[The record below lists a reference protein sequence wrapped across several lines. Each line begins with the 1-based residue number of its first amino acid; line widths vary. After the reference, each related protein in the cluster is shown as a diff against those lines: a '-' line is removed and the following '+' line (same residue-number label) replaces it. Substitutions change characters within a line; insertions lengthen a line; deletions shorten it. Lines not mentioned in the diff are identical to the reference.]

1 MAIQPQIAMG
11 FRPPQIESPLNM
23 MSQFAQLQQIQEA
36 NALRQAQAR
45 KLQLDEERTNAL
57 AQRMQSGAPLTL
69 ADVVPYGKQ
78 GFEALEAQQGLLKAQ
93 REEAER
99 QQEQMRKRQGTL
111 AQTLF
116 NLRDDPSVD
125 NLARAWQT
133 LNQGGMGEGLESTVA
148 EMLLMTPEQRQAA
161 ANQYIKTTPG
171 MAEYITGRSKAEEDI
186 RKKAM
191 ETEKLIAERDVERA
205 RLKGTLPTQ
214 PQQTELARLI
224 AERDALPLGSPNREL
239 YSQRIARLGQAPTTT
254 VEVNTG
260 ENIEEGARRRSL
272 VEEENRARVAAQ
284 AARKTLVSVDSAER
298 VLDSDSGFKTGFGT
312 EVKATVAGLLGALG
326 VKDAEKFA
334 TNAQTFLKAA
344 MDQVLARQIE
354 QKGVQTNQDAQRMEQ
369 TFAQLGNTPA
379 ANRFVLAVFRA
390 QSNMALEQDQF
401 YRKWVKDKGT
411 MKGAEDA
418 WLEQQGNKSIFERPE
433 LKQYA
438 PKKDAP
444 TPLPDVI
451 NFKDLRSR

>member
-1 MAIQPQIAMG
+1 MAIMPQIAMG
-11 FRPPQIESPLNM
+11 FQMPQIQLPNQGNM
-23 MSQFAQLQQIQEA
+23 LMQVAQLQQMQEA

-45 KLQLDEERTNAL
+45 KLQLEEERGNAL
-57 AQRMQSGAPLTL
+57 VQALRGGQPTL
-69 ADVVPYGKQ
+69 ERLVAADPGR
-78 GFEALEAQQGLLKAQ
+78 GFEVYKAFQEQQKAQ
-93 REEAER
+93 ER
-99 QQEQMRKRQGTL
+99 RKKFVSAIYGS
-111 AQTLF
+111 F
-116 NLRDDPSVD
+116 EDPS
-125 NLARAWQT
+125 LP
-133 LNQGGMGEGLESTVA
+133 S
-148 EMLLMTPEQRQAA
+148 
-161 ANQYIKTTPG
+161 Y
-171 MAEYITGRSKAEEDI
+171 GRSVRFLQQQKLTDPELDKFLGDLMFVDDATRKQQLSTLLNAIPGGGDYI
-186 RKKAM
+186 RKIA
-191 ETEKLIAERDVERA
+191 TEDVERGEKSARVGKIIAERDVERA

>member
-1 MAIQPQIAMG
+1 MAIMPQIAMG
-11 FRPPQIESPLNM
+11 FQMPQIQLPNQGNM
-23 MSQFAQLQQIQEA
+23 LMQVAQLQQMQEA

-45 KLQLDEERTNAL
+45 KLQLEEERGNALVQALRGGQPTLERLVAADPGRGFEVYKAFQEQQKAQEQQDEERRKKFVSAIYGSFENPSL
-57 AQRMQSGAPLTL
+57 PSYGRSVLFLQQQKLTDPEL
-69 ADVVPYGKQ
+69 DKFLGDLMFVDDDTRKQ
-78 GFEALEAQQGLLKAQ
+78 QL
-93 REEAER
+93 
-99 QQEQMRKRQGTL
+99 GTL
-111 AQTLF
+111 
-116 NLRDDPSVD
+116 
-125 NLARAWQT
+125 
-133 LNQGGMGEGLESTVA
+133 LNAIPGGGD
-148 EMLLMTPEQRQAA
+148 
-161 ANQYIKTTPG
+161 Y
-171 MAEYITGRSKAEEDI
+171 I
-186 RKKAM
+186 RKIA
-191 ETEKLIAERDVERA
+191 TEDVERGEKSARVGKLIAERDVERA

-224 AERDALPLGSPNREL
+224 AERDALPLDSPNRKL

-260 ENIEEGARRRSL
+260 ENIEESARRKSL
-272 VEEENRARVAAQ
+272 VEEENRVRVAAL

-298 VLDSDSGFKTGFGT
+298 VLDSGFKTGFGT
-312 EVKATVAGLLGALG
+312 EVKATAAGLLGALG

-438 PKKDAP
+438 PKKEA
-444 TPLPDVI
+444 TAPLPPVI
-451 NFKDLRSR
+451 DFKNLRSQ

>member
-1 MAIQPQIAMG
+1 MAIMPQIAMG
-11 FRPPQIESPLNM
+11 FQMPQIQLPNQGNM
-23 MSQFAQLQQIQEA
+23 LMQVAQLQQMQEA

-45 KLQLDEERTNAL
+45 KLQLEEERGNALVQALQGGQPTLERLVAADPGRGFEVYKAFQEQQKAQEQQDEERRKKFVSAI
-57 AQRMQSGAPLTL
+57 
-69 ADVVPYGKQ
+69 YGS
-78 GFEALEAQQGLLKAQ
+78 FE
-93 REEAER
+93 
-99 QQEQMRKRQGTL
+99 
-111 AQTLF
+111 
-116 NLRDDPSVD
+116 DPS
-125 NLARAWQT
+125 LP
-133 LNQGGMGEGLESTVA
+133 S
-148 EMLLMTPEQRQAA
+148 
-161 ANQYIKTTPG
+161 Y
-171 MAEYITGRSKAEEDI
+171 GRSVRFLQQQKLTDPELDKFLGDLMFVDDATRKQQLSTLLNAIPGGGDYI
-186 RKKAM
+186 RKIA
-191 ETEKLIAERDVERA
+191 TEDVERGEKSARVGKLIAERDVERA

-214 PQQTELARLI
+214 PQQSELARLL
-224 AERDALPLGSPNREL
+224 AERNALPQGHPDREA
-239 YSQRIARLGQAPTTT
+239 YDQRIARLGQAPTTT

-312 EVKATVAGLLGALG
+312 EFKATVAGLLGALG

-451 NFKDLRSR
+451 NFKDLRSQ

>member
-1 MAIQPQIAMG
+1 MAIMPQIAMG
-11 FRPPQIESPLNM
+11 FQMPQIQLPNQGNM
-23 MSQFAQLQQIQEA
+23 LMQVAQLQQMQEA

-45 KLQLDEERTNAL
+45 KLQLEEERGNALVQALQGGQPTLERLVAADPGRGFEVYKAFQEQQKAQEQQDEERRKKFVSAI
-57 AQRMQSGAPLTL
+57 
-69 ADVVPYGKQ
+69 YGS
-78 GFEALEAQQGLLKAQ
+78 FE
-93 REEAER
+93 
-99 QQEQMRKRQGTL
+99 
-111 AQTLF
+111 
-116 NLRDDPSVD
+116 DPS
-125 NLARAWQT
+125 LP
-133 LNQGGMGEGLESTVA
+133 S
-148 EMLLMTPEQRQAA
+148 
-161 ANQYIKTTPG
+161 Y
-171 MAEYITGRSKAEEDI
+171 GRSVRFLQQQKLTDPELDKFLGDLMFVDDATRKQQLSTLLNAIPGGGDYI
-186 RKKAM
+186 RKIA
-191 ETEKLIAERDVERA
+191 TEDVERGEKSARVGKLIAERDVERA

-214 PQQTELARLI
+214 PQQSELARLL
-224 AERDALPLGSPNREL
+224 AERNALPQGHPDRAV
-239 YSQRIARLGQAPTTT
+239 YDQRIARLGQAPTTT

-451 NFKDLRSR
+451 NFKDLRSQ

>member
-1 MAIQPQIAMG
+1 MAIMPQIAMG
-11 FRPPQIESPLNM
+11 FQMPQIQLPNQGNM
-23 MSQFAQLQQIQEA
+23 LMQVAQLQQMQEA

-45 KLQLDEERTNAL
+45 KLQLEEERGNALVQALRGGQPTLERLVAADPGRGFEVYKAFQEQQKAQEQQDEERRKKFVSAI
-57 AQRMQSGAPLTL
+57 
-69 ADVVPYGKQ
+69 YGS
-78 GFEALEAQQGLLKAQ
+78 FE
-93 REEAER
+93 
-99 QQEQMRKRQGTL
+99 
-111 AQTLF
+111 
-116 NLRDDPSVD
+116 DPS
-125 NLARAWQT
+125 LP
-133 LNQGGMGEGLESTVA
+133 S
-148 EMLLMTPEQRQAA
+148 
-161 ANQYIKTTPG
+161 Y
-171 MAEYITGRSKAEEDI
+171 GRSVRFLQQQKLTDPELDKFLGDLMFVDDATRKQQLSTLLNAIPGGGDYI
-186 RKKAM
+186 RKIA
-191 ETEKLIAERDVERA
+191 TEDVERGEKSARVGKIIAERDVERA

>member
-1 MAIQPQIAMG
+1 MAIMPQIAMG
-11 FRPPQIESPLNM
+11 FQMPQIQLPNQGNM
-23 MSQFAQLQQIQEA
+23 LMQIAQLQQMQEA

-45 KLQLDEERTNAL
+45 KLQLDEERGNAL
-57 AQRMQSGAPLTL
+57 AIALQGGQPTL
-69 ADVVPYGKQ
+69 ERLVAADPGR
-78 GFEALEAQQGLLKAQ
+78 GFEVYKAFQEQQKAQ

-148 EMLLMTPEQRQAA
+148 EMLLMTPEQRRAA

-171 MAEYITGRSKAEEDI
+171 MAEYIMGRSKEEEDI

-214 PQQTELARLI
+214 PQQSELARLL
-224 AERDALPLGSPNREL
+224 AERNALPQRHPDRAA
-239 YSQRIARLGQAPTTT
+239 YDQRIARLGQAPTTT

-298 VLDSDSGFKTGFGT
+298 VLDSGFNTGFGT
-312 EVKATVAGLLGALG
+312 EVKATAAGLLGALG